1 MRTANKNEYSM
12 SIQEAMD
19 MTGMSRNFIINAV
32 EQGKWPGT
40 VITVK
45 GRRTVHSAM
54 CRQKSASLYFLNDGA
69 KR

>member
-1 MRTANKNEYSM
+1 M

-19 MTGMSRNFIINAV
+19 ITGMSRNFIINAV

-45 GRRTVHSAM
+45 GRRTVHIPRVAFMHYLGISED
-54 CRQKSASLYFLNDGA
+54 NN
-69 KR
+69 

>member
-19 MTGMSRNFIINAV
+19 MTGMSRNFIINAA

-45 GRRTVHSAM
+45 GRRTVHIPRIAFMHYLGISED
-54 CRQKSASLYFLNDGA
+54 NN
-69 KR
+69 

>member
-45 GRRTVHSAM
+45 G
-54 CRQKSASLYFLNDGA
+54 
-69 KR
+69 

>member
-32 EQGKWPGT
+32 EQGSGP
-40 VITVK
+40 V
-45 GRRTVHSAM
+45 
-54 CRQKSASLYFLNDGA
+54 Q
-69 KR
+69 